1 MDRISDSGSED
12 GGSNPFRCAKLI
24 ILDVAE
30 GNCRL
35 IKNGSIVFEMNLE
48 IIPSSLLSAYLEQVP
63 KDCQAKFEALHEA
76 EISTANFSFYTSV
89 ASVFSSKIEGE
100 DIDLDSYIKHKA
112 MGVAFKPNYTKKI
125 DDLYNAYTFAKQNS
139 LTPQNISKVH
149 ALLAVNFV
157 EQNKLGKYR
166 WQNMYAATP
175 DGKIEYVAASP
186 SEVEKEMTKLYK
198 DIDLLLKQQLSF
210 EEVFYY
216 AAFIHLIFVKIHP
229 WNDGNGRSAR
239 LIEKWFIAQKLGEK
253 AWFLQSEKMYYN
265 QHQTYY
271 KNIRL
276 LGLEYPVLDYSQ
288 ALPFL
293 LMLPEILE
301 WWG

>member
-1 MDRISDSGSED
+1 MD
-12 GGSNPFRCAKLI
+12 NMK
-24 ILDVAE
+24 
-30 GNCRL
+30 
-35 IKNGSIVFEMNLE
+35 LE
-48 IIPSSLLSAYLEQVP
+48 IIPTSLLSEYLEQVP
-63 KDCQAKFEALHEA
+63 KDLQTSFDALHEA
-76 EISTANFSFYTSV
+76 AISTSAFSFYTSV

-100 DIDLDSYIKHKA
+100 DIELDSYIKYKA
-112 MGVAFKPNYTKKI
+112 MGIEFKPDYTKKT
-125 DDLYNAYTFAKQNS
+125 DDLYNAYTFAKENA
-139 LTPQNISKVH
+139 LTPQNISKIH

-166 WQNMYAATP
+166 SHNMYVATP

-186 SEVEKEMTKLYK
+186 YEVEKEMTKLYK
-198 DIDLLLKQQLSF
+198 DIAVLLQQNLSIQ
-210 EEVFYY
+210 EVFYY
-216 AAFIHLIFVKIHP
+216 ASFIHLVFVKIHP

-265 QHQTYY
+265 QHSTYY

-276 LGLEYPVLDYSQ
+276 LGLEYPELDYSQ

-293 LMLPEILE
+293 LMLPKIAEL
-301 WWG
+301 